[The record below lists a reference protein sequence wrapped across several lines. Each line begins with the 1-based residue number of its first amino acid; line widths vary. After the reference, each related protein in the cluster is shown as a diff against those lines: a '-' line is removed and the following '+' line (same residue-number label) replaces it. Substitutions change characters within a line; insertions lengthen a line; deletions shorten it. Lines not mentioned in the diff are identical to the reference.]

1 MGINDSPFLEI
12 SDTMNTYRMAS
23 LRRLMADVVIVRECK
38 HGQVRVLYGDVIKVE
53 GDVMMIPANSRLAG
67 REGLDERM
75 HQAAGDGLREACA
88 NIAKEKR
95 KSNLQP
101 CGVGE
106 AVTTPGFDL
115 PASNLVHVVGPDCR
129 RPTQD
134 NFRRE
139 LLRNS
144 YAALFEQVEKLEPR
158 ETLVLPP
165 LGMDVFA
172 YPHREG
178 ARMTMEIV
186 LGWMDAEHD
195 PGVDMVLIVTH
206 EDNFLNNMKTV
217 YRESEDQFPGV
228 DRTREYRKGKF
239 Q

>member
-1 MGINDSPFLEI
+1 
-12 SDTMNTYRMAS
+12 MAS
-23 LRRLMADVVIVRECK
+23 LRDSMAEVVIVRECS
-38 HGQVRVLYGDVIKVE
+38 HGQVRVLYGDIIKVE
-53 GDVMMIPANSRLAG
+53 GDVMVIPANSRLAG

-75 HQAAGDGLREACA
+75 KQAAGDGLREACA
-88 NIAKEKR
+88 NIAKERR
-95 KSNLQP
+95 KLNMQP

-106 AVTTPGFDL
+106 AVTTEGFEL

-144 YAALFEQVEKLEPR
+144 YRALFDQVEDLDPR

-186 LGWMDAEHD
+186 LAWRDGEND

-228 DRTREYRKGKF
+228 DRTRDYRKGKF

>member
-1 MGINDSPFLEI
+1 MSDEYI
-12 SDTMNTYRMAS
+12 SDGLTPMF
-23 LRRLMADVVIVRECK
+23 MADVVIVRECR
-38 HGQVRVLYGDVIKVE
+38 HGQVRVLFGDIIGVE
-53 GDVMMIPANSRLAG
+53 ADIMVIPANNRLAG

-75 HQAAGDGLREACA
+75 QVAAGPKLREKCQD
-88 NIAKEKR
+88 IAKER
-95 KSNLQP
+95 RLLNLQP

-106 AVTTPGFDL
+106 AVVTPGYDL
-115 PASNLVHVVGPDCR
+115 PAKNLIHVVAPDCR

-139 LLRNS
+139 MLRNS
-144 YAALFEQVEKLEPR
+144 YQALFNEVNELKDR
-158 ETLVLPP
+158 ETIVLPP

-178 ARMTMEIV
+178 ARMTMEII
-186 LGWMDAEHD
+186 LPWMDGEED
-195 PGVDMVLIVTH
+195 PGVRMVLIVTH
-206 EDNFLNNMKTV
+206 EDNFMNNMKTV

>member
-1 MGINDSPFLEI
+1 
-12 SDTMNTYRMAS
+12 
-23 LRRLMADVVIVRECK
+23 MADVVIVRECR
-38 HGQVRVLYGDVIKVE
+38 HGQVRVLYGDIVKVE
-53 GDVMMIPANSRLAG
+53 GDVMVIPANNRLAG

-75 HQAAGDGLREACA
+75 QQAAGPGLREHCVA
-88 NIAKEKR
+88 IAKEKR
-95 KSNLQP
+95 KLNLQP

-106 AVTTPGFDL
+106 AVSTPSFDL

-144 YAALFEQVEKLEPR
+144 YGALFEEVEGLEPR
-158 ETLVLPP
+158 DTLVLPP

-178 ARMTMEIV
+178 ARMTMEII
-186 LGWMDAEHD
+186 LAWMDSEDD
-195 PGVDMVLIVTH
+195 PGVKMVLIVTH

-228 DRTREYRKGKF
+228 DRTRDYRKGKI

>member
-1 MGINDSPFLEI
+1 M
-12 SDTMNTYRMAS
+12 
-23 LRRLMADVVIVRECK
+23 VIVRECR
-38 HGQVRVLYGDVIKVE
+38 HGQVRVLYGDIVKVE
-53 GDVMMIPANSRLAG
+53 GDVMVIPANNRLAG

-75 HQAAGDGLREACA
+75 QQAAGPGLREHCVA
-88 NIAKEKR
+88 IAKEKR
-95 KSNLQP
+95 KLNLQP

-106 AVTTPGFDL
+106 AVSTPSFDL

-144 YAALFEQVEKLEPR
+144 YGALFEEVEGLEPR
-158 ETLVLPP
+158 DTLVLPP

-178 ARMTMEIV
+178 ARMTMEII
-186 LGWMDAEHD
+186 LAWMDSEDD
-195 PGVDMVLIVTH
+195 PGVKMVLIVTH

-228 DRTREYRKGKF
+228 DRTRDYRKGKI

>member
-1 MGINDSPFLEI
+1 MVLYLVDGYLSYDCPCHV
-12 SDTMNTYRMAS
+12 MAETI
-23 LRRLMADVVIVRECK
+23 IVRECR
-38 HGQVRVLYGDVIKVE
+38 HGQVRVQFGNIIRVDGDIMVS
-53 GDVMMIPANSRLAG
+53 PANNRLAG

-75 HQAAGDGLREACA
+75 QLAAGDELRARCTE
-88 NIAKEKR
+88 IAVERRKEGK
-95 KSNLQP
+95 QP

-106 AVTTPGFDL
+106 AVSTSGYNL
-115 PASNLVHVVGPDCR
+115 PAENLVHVVAPDCR
-129 RPTQD
+129 RPNQD

-139 LLRNS
+139 LLVNS
-144 YAALFEQVEKLEPR
+144 YNAMFDEISKIEPR
-158 ETLVLPP
+158 KTVVTPP

-186 LGWMDAEHD
+186 LDWMDGEED
-195 PGVDMVLIVTH
+195 PGVDMVLIVTD
-206 EDNFLNNMKTV
+206 EVNFLNNMKTV

-228 DRTREYRKGKF
+228 DRTRDFRKGKI

>member
-1 MGINDSPFLEI
+1 M
-12 SDTMNTYRMAS
+12 DTYQMAS
-23 LRRLMADVVIVRECK
+23 LRIFMADVVIVRECR
-38 HGQVRVLYGDVIKVE
+38 HGQVRVLYGDIVGVE
-53 GDVMMIPANSRLAG
+53 GDVMVIPANSRLAG

-75 HQAAGDGLREACA
+75 QQAAGEGLREACA
-88 NIAKEKR
+88 NIAKERR
-95 KSNLQP
+95 KENLQP

-115 PASNLVHVVGPDCR
+115 PATNLVHVVGPDCR

-139 LLRNS
+139 LMRNS
-144 YAALFEQVEKLEPR
+144 YDALFEAVENLKPR
-158 ETLVLPP
+158 KTLVLPP

-178 ARMTMEIV
+178 ARMTREII
-186 LGWMDAEHD
+186 LPWMDGEDA
-195 PGVDMVLIVTH
+195 PGVARVRIVAN
-206 EDNFLNNMKTV
+206 EDNFLNNMKTI

-228 DRTREYRKGKF
+228 DRTRDYRKGKF

>member
-1 MGINDSPFLEI
+1 
-12 SDTMNTYRMAS
+12 
-23 LRRLMADVVIVRECK
+23 MADVVIVRECRN
-38 HGQVRVLYGDVIKVE
+38 GQVRVLYGDIIGVE
-53 GDVMMIPANSRLAG
+53 GDVMVIPANSRLAG

-75 HQAAGDGLREACA
+75 QQAAGDGLREHCA
-88 NIAKEKR
+88 GIAKERR
-95 KSNLQP
+95 KLNLQP

-106 AVTTPGFDL
+106 AVSTPSFDL
-115 PASNLVHVVGPDCR
+115 PASSLVHVVGPDCR

-139 LLRNS
+139 LMRNS
-144 YAALFEQVEKLEPR
+144 YSALFDEVCKLKPR

-178 ARMTMEIV
+178 ARMTMEII
-186 LGWMDAEHD
+186 LAWMDAEED

-228 DRTREYRKGKF
+228 DLSLIHI
-239 Q
+239 

>member
-1 MGINDSPFLEI
+1 
-12 SDTMNTYRMAS
+12 MAE
-23 LRRLMADVVIVRECK
+23 VVIVRECR
-38 HGQVRVLYGDVIKVE
+38 HGQVRVVFGDLTQVE
-53 GDVMMIPANSRLAG
+53 GDVVIIPANNRLAG

-75 HQAAGDGLREACA
+75 QQAAGPELREFCA
-88 NIAKEKR
+88 GIAKERR
-95 KSNLQP
+95 KFNLQP

-106 AVTTPGFDL
+106 AVTTPAFNL
-115 PASNLVHVVGPDCR
+115 PAKHIVHVVGPDCR

-139 LLRNS
+139 LLKKS
-144 YAALFEQVEKLEPR
+144 YDAMFEAVEKLDPR
-158 ETLVLPP
+158 ETLVTPP

-186 LGWMDAEHD
+186 LEWMDAEDD
-195 PGVDMVLIVTH
+195 PGVDMVLIVTN
-206 EDNFLNNMKTV
+206 ENNFLTNMKTV
-217 YRESEDQFPGV
+217 YRESEDRFPGV

-239 Q
+239 E

>member
-1 MGINDSPFLEI
+1 
-12 SDTMNTYRMAS
+12 MNTYRMAS
-23 LRRLMADVVIVRECK
+23 LRVPMVDVVIVRECR
-38 HGQVRVLYGDVIKVE
+38 HGQVRILYGDIISVE
-53 GDVMMIPANSRLAG
+53 GDIMVIPANSRLAG
-67 REGLDERM
+67 REGLDEVM
-75 HQAAGDGLREACA
+75 QQAAGTGLREHCA
-88 NIAKEKR
+88 GIARER
-95 KSNLQP
+95 RVLNLQP

-106 AVTTPGFDL
+106 AISTPAFDL

-144 YAALFEQVEKLEPR
+144 YAALFAEVEKLDPR
-158 ETLVLPP
+158 EILVMPP

-178 ARMTMEIV
+178 ARMTMELV
-186 LGWMDAEHD
+186 LSWMDGEED
-195 PGVDMVLIVTH
+195 PGVRMVRIVTH
-206 EDNFLNNMKTV
+206 EDNFLNNMKTI
-217 YRESEDQFPGV
+217 YREGEDQMPGV
-228 DRTREYRKGKF
+228 DRTRDYRKGKI

>member
-1 MGINDSPFLEI
+1 
-12 SDTMNTYRMAS
+12 MAE
-23 LRRLMADVVIVRECK
+23 VVIVRECN
-38 HGQVRVLYGDVIKVE
+38 HGQVRVLFGDLTRVE
-53 GDVMMIPANSRLAG
+53 GDVMVVPANNRLAG
-67 REGLDERM
+67 REGLDERLL
-75 HQAAGDGLREACA
+75 QAAGPELREFCA
-88 NIAKEKR
+88 GIARERR
-95 KSNLQP
+95 KDNLQP

-106 AVTTPGFDL
+106 AVITPSFDL
-115 PASNLVHVVGPDCR
+115 PAEHLVHVVGPDCR

-139 LLRNS
+139 LLKKS
-144 YAALFEQVEKLEPR
+144 YDALFDEVRGLKPR
-158 ETLVLPP
+158 NTLVTPP

-186 LGWMDAEHD
+186 LEWMDGEED
-195 PGVDMVLIVTH
+195 PGVDMVLIVTN
-206 EDNFLNNMKTV
+206 ENNFLTNMKTV
-217 YRESEDQFPGV
+217 YRESEDRFPGV

>member
-1 MGINDSPFLEI
+1 
-12 SDTMNTYRMAS
+12 MNRYPMAPPCGP
-23 LRRLMADVVIVRECK
+23 MAEVVIVRECQ
-38 HGQVRVLYGDVIKVE
+38 HGQVRVVFGNLARVE
-53 GDVMMIPANSRLAG
+53 GDVMVVPANNRLAG
-67 REGLDERM
+67 REGLDEKLQ
-75 HQAAGDGLREACA
+75 QAAGPELREFCA
-88 NIAKEKR
+88 GIARERR

-106 AVTTPGFDL
+106 AVTTPSFNL
-115 PASNLVHVVGPDCR
+115 PAKHLVHVVGPDCR

-139 LLRNS
+139 LLKKS
-144 YAALFEQVEKLEPR
+144 YEALFEAVEGLEPR
-158 ETLVLPP
+158 ETLVTPP

-186 LGWMDAEHD
+186 LEWMDGEDD
-195 PGVDMVLIVTH
+195 PGVDMVLIVTD
-206 EDNFLNNMKTV
+206 ENNFLTNMKTV
-217 YRESEDQFPGV
+217 YRESEDRFPGV

-239 Q
+239 E

>member
-1 MGINDSPFLEI
+1 
-12 SDTMNTYRMAS
+12 MAE
-23 LRRLMADVVIVRECK
+23 VVIVRECR
-38 HGQVRVLYGDVIKVE
+38 HGQVRVVFGDLTQVE
-53 GDVMMIPANSRLAG
+53 GDVVIIPANNRLAG

-75 HQAAGDGLREACA
+75 QQAAGPELREFCA
-88 NIAKEKR
+88 GIAKERR
-95 KSNLQP
+95 KFNLQP

-106 AVTTPGFDL
+106 AVTTPAFNL
-115 PASNLVHVVGPDCR
+115 PAKHLVHVVGPDCR

-139 LLRNS
+139 LLKKS
-144 YAALFEQVEKLEPR
+144 YDAMFEAVEKLDPR
-158 ETLVLPP
+158 ETLVTPP

-186 LGWMDAEHD
+186 LEWMDAEDD
-195 PGVDMVLIVTH
+195 PGVDMVLIVTN
-206 EDNFLNNMKTV
+206 ENNFLTNMKTV
-217 YRESEDQFPGV
+217 YRESEDRFPGV

-239 Q
+239 E

>member
-1 MGINDSPFLEI
+1 MH
-12 SDTMNTYRMAS
+12 
-23 LRRLMADVVIVRECK
+23 RLMVLYLVDGYLSYDCPCHVMAETIIVRECR
-38 HGQVRVLYGDVIKVE
+38 HGQVRVQFGNIIRVDGDIMV
-53 GDVMMIPANSRLAG
+53 IPANNRLAG

-75 HQAAGDGLREACA
+75 QLAAGDELRARCTE
-88 NIAKEKR
+88 IAVERRKEGK
-95 KSNLQP
+95 QP

-106 AVTTPGFDL
+106 AVSTSGYNL
-115 PASNLVHVVGPDCR
+115 PAENLVHVVAPDCR
-129 RPTQD
+129 RPNQD

-139 LLRNS
+139 LLLNS
-144 YAALFEQVEKLEPR
+144 YNAMFDEISKIEPR
-158 ETLVLPP
+158 NTVVTPP

-186 LGWMDAEHD
+186 LDWMDGEED
-195 PGVDMVLIVTH
+195 PGVDMVLIVTD
-206 EDNFLNNMKTV
+206 EVNFLNNMKTV

-228 DRTREYRKGKF
+228 DRTRDFRKGKI

>member
-1 MGINDSPFLEI
+1 
-12 SDTMNTYRMAS
+12 
-23 LRRLMADVVIVRECK
+23 MADVVIVRECR
-38 HGQVRVLYGDVIKVE
+38 HGQVRILYGDIISVE
-53 GDVMMIPANSRLAG
+53 GDIMVIPANSRLAG
-67 REGLDERM
+67 REGLDEVM
-75 HQAAGDGLREACA
+75 QQAAGTGLREYCA
-88 NIAKEKR
+88 GIARER
-95 KSNLQP
+95 RVLNLQP

-106 AVTTPGFDL
+106 AISTPAFDL

-144 YAALFEQVEKLEPR
+144 YAALFAEVENLDPR
-158 ETLVLPP
+158 EILVMPP

-178 ARMTMEIV
+178 ARMTMELV
-186 LGWMDAEHD
+186 LSWMDGEED
-195 PGVDMVLIVTH
+195 PGVRMVRIVTH
-206 EDNFLNNMKTV
+206 EDNFLNNMKTI
-217 YRESEDQFPGV
+217 YREGEDQMPGV
-228 DRTREYRKGKF
+228 DRTRDYRKGKI

>member
-1 MGINDSPFLEI
+1 MH
-12 SDTMNTYRMAS
+12 
-23 LRRLMADVVIVRECK
+23 RLMVPYLVDGYLSYDRPCHVMAETIIVRECR
-38 HGQVRVLYGDVIKVE
+38 HGQVRVQFGNIIRVDGDIMV
-53 GDVMMIPANSRLAG
+53 IPANNRLAG

-75 HQAAGDGLREACA
+75 QLAAGDELRARCTE
-88 NIAKEKR
+88 IAVERRKEGK
-95 KSNLQP
+95 QP

-106 AVTTPGFDL
+106 AVSTSGYNL
-115 PASNLVHVVGPDCR
+115 PAENLVHVVAPDCR
-129 RPTQD
+129 RPNQD

-139 LLRNS
+139 LLVNS
-144 YAALFEQVEKLEPR
+144 YNAMFDEISKIEPR
-158 ETLVLPP
+158 KTVVTPP

-186 LGWMDAEHD
+186 LDWMDGEED
-195 PGVDMVLIVTH
+195 PGVDMVLIVTD
-206 EDNFLNNMKTV
+206 EVNFLNNMKTV

-228 DRTREYRKGKF
+228 DRTRDFRKGKI

>member
-1 MGINDSPFLEI
+1 MH
-12 SDTMNTYRMAS
+12 
-23 LRRLMADVVIVRECK
+23 RLMVLYLVDGYLSYDCPCHIMAETIIVRECR
-38 HGQVRVLYGDVIKVE
+38 HGQVRVQFGNIIRVDGDIMV
-53 GDVMMIPANSRLAG
+53 IPANNRLAG

-75 HQAAGDGLREACA
+75 QLAAGDELRARCTE
-88 NIAKEKR
+88 IAVERRKEGK
-95 KSNLQP
+95 QP

-106 AVTTPGFDL
+106 AVRTSGYNL
-115 PASNLVHVVGPDCR
+115 PAENLVHVVAPDCR
-129 RPTQD
+129 RPNQD

-139 LLRNS
+139 LLVNS
-144 YAALFEQVEKLEPR
+144 YNAMFDEISKIEPR
-158 ETLVLPP
+158 KTVVTPP

-186 LGWMDAEHD
+186 LDWMDGEED
-195 PGVDMVLIVTH
+195 PGVDMVLIVTD
-206 EDNFLNNMKTV
+206 EVNFLNNMKTV

-228 DRTREYRKGKF
+228 DRTRDFRKGKI